1 MFTISPS
8 LYSADLLDL
17 REVIGKLKGFEHLHL
32 DIDDGNFVRGIS
44 FGMEVVK
51 GVAECTEIP
60 LDAHLEVL
68 NPMEYVE
75 PLCEAGVEMICA
87 HVESLDFPSL
97 FLGSVHQYG
106 KKAGLALNVKTPIE
120 FI

>member
-75 PLCEAGVEMICA
+75 PLCEAGELQMTIPDRPSSRNQKYVTVE
-87 HVESLDFPSL
+87 
-97 FLGSVHQYG
+97 
-106 KKAGLALNVKTPIE
+106 KKEEK
-120 FI
+120 

>member
-60 LDAHLEVL
+60 SCVDSFVVL
-68 NPMEYVE
+68 YYISKFCHDTFSY
-75 PLCEAGVEMICA
+75 L
-87 HVESLDFPSL
+87 
-97 FLGSVHQYG
+97 
-106 KKAGLALNVKTPIE
+106 
-120 FI
+120 